1 MSTPHGPGRDDATTV
16 AIIDDDPAFVRLAAH
31 QLEWT
36 GFPCVPFGDI
46 DELGEAGSVGEPAAV
61 LLDWQ
66 LGGRDGIDLI
76 PDLHRRWPRTP
87 IVLVTGHPSVDLA
100 VRALKA
106 GAFDFL
112 EKPLDRAR
120 LLASVSKAVDRY
132 RLQCRIDQLERGGG
146 PGEEELEG
154 MIGASPPMRELFR
167 VVRTVAGSD
176 VAVLIQGESG
186 TGKEL
191 VARGIHALSRRAD
204 GPFVA
209 INMATLPAEL
219 VESTLFGHERGA
231 FTGAE
236 RQQPGAVE
244 RAAGGTL
251 FLDEIC
257 ELPWGLQAKLLRFVQ
272 ELSFRRVGGV
282 EDLSADVRIVSAS
295 NRDMLEAVREQRFR
309 EDLFYRLQ
317 VVPIHL
323 PPLRERPGDVSLI
336 ASRSLPAIAERHGRK
351 MRRVSAEALE
361 RLETYPWPGNVRQ
374 LLNLLERIVVLGRGE
389 VLTAEMIPED
399 AGGTAD
405 AAAGGAPAPGA
416 RREPAVL
423 PLAEVEL
430 RAMERAIRL
439 CNGSVSE
446 AARRLNISPATIYR
460 RFKAAGRELRGGA

>member
-1 MSTPHGPGRDDATTV
+1 MSTPDRPARDEAPMI
-16 AIIDDDPAFVRLAAH
+16 AIIDDDPAFLRFAAH
-31 QLEWT
+31 QLEWM
-36 GFPCVPFGDI
+36 GFAAAAFEG
-46 DELGEAGSVGEPAAV
+46 LGEVDQAAELDEPGAV

-76 PDLHRRWPRTP
+76 PTLHRRWPRTP
-87 IVLVTGHPSVDLA
+87 IVLVTGHPSVELA

-112 EKPLDRAR
+112 KKPLDRAR
-120 LLASVSKAVDRY
+120 LLASLSKAVDRF
-132 RLQCRIDQLERGGG
+132 RLQCRLDLLEHGKL
-146 PGEEELEG
+146 PGETELEG
-154 MIGASPPMRELFR
+154 QIGASLPMRELYR
-167 VVRTVAGSD
+167 VMRTVAASD

-191 VARGIHALSRRAD
+191 VARGIHALSRRCG

-209 INMATLPAEL
+209 LNMANLPAEL

-236 RQQPGAVE
+236 RRQAGAVE
-244 RAAGGTL
+244 QAAGGTL

-257 ELPWGLQAKLLRFVQ
+257 ELPWDLQAKLLRFVQ
-272 ELSFRRVGGV
+272 ELSFRRVGGS
-282 EDLSADVRIVSAS
+282 EDLTADVRIVSAT

-336 ASRSLPAIAERHGRK
+336 ASKSLPKIAARHGRP
-351 MRRVSAEALE
+351 MRRIAPEALQ
-361 RLETYPWPGNVRQ
+361 RLEESRWPGNVRQ
-374 LLNLLERIVVLGRGE
+374 LLNLLERIVVLAGGE
-389 VLTAEMIPED
+389 VLTADMIPED
-399 AGGTAD
+399 IDGPPGTEGEASR
-405 AAAGGAPAPGA
+405 PSP
-416 RREPAVL
+416 EPTIL

-439 CNGSVSE
+439 CNGSISE

-460 RFKAAGRELRGGA
+460 RFKAAGRELRGGS